1 MKYLKL
7 SILLLAVLCF
17 NACGDD
23 DVDPTCTQADWI
35 GTYDGSIDCDGV
47 TEDVNV
53 TITAS
58 GAEAVVIF
66 YETPTGTGEYVPLT
80 PSECDIDRTDTD
92 MGITLTVDVV
102 LDGDNFTLIQTVSSD
117 TGTNLCTLTAT
128 RN

>member
-1 MKYLKL
+1 MKFLKL

-23 DVDPTCTQADWI
+23 DADPVCTQAEWT
-35 GTYDGSIDCDGV
+35 GTYEGSIDCAGD
-47 TEDVNV
+47 TEDAVV

-58 GAEAVVIF
+58 GTNDVIIIF
-66 YETPTGTGEYVPLT
+66 ETPSYTIEYDPLT
-80 PSECDIDRTDTD
+80 PSGCDIDRTDTD